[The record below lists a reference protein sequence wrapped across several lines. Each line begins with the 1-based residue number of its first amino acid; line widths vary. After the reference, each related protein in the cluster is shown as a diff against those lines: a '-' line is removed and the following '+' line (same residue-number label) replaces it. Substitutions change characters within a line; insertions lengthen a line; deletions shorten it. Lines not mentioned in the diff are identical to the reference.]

1 MVLGDACTYFVTC
14 KPAFEQNRMTKLA
27 APKHGILM
35 AFDDQQYIA
44 AVSNQWELYMVTADA
59 QKRYLI

>member
-1 MVLGDACTYFVTC
+1 MK
-14 KPAFEQNRMTKLA
+14 KPA
-27 APKHGILM
+27 APKHDILM